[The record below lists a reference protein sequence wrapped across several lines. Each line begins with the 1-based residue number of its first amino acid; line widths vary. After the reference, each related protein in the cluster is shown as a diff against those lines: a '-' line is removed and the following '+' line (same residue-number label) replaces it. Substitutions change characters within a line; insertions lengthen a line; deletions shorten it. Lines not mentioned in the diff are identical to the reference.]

1 MRWFG
6 LVGVALLCGCAREN
20 PAFDPEQGTTG
31 AAGTPSS
38 SSGIAS
44 ATSSALTLESESAD
58 DSTASAADTEPEE
71 STASGE
77 FTDTTGEY
85 GDDFACGEDQLNI
98 FVNPPHEE
106 CTGDR
111 GAEVVVRGQCVQIA
125 AGEQGSVIALPA
137 DGCGTATCIPI
148 SDAATVLAA
157 EYIPLVSLIGPSAE
171 PICVRYDVYGFATG
185 LGDCWWNA
193 LIVWSNEGALELAV
207 GNGIPSQ
214 GDVNDI
220 EQPNVDTVPFI
231 SEIDIPA
238 TCGDGSGCDR
248 AGWRKLRF
256 GQSDEWA
263 TANGI
268 PAHSRLGDQDLLMFN
283 WGLNIDLACER
294 YGHWGIVPEGNEGI
308 FGER

>member
-6 LVGVALLCGCAREN
+6 LFGVALLCGCAREN
-20 PAFDPEQGTTG
+20 PAFDPEQGTT
-31 AAGTPSS
+31 AGSGSPSS
-38 SSGIAS
+38 SSGIPSSTTS
-44 ATSSALTLESESAD
+44 ATLESESAD
-58 DSTASAADTEPEE
+58 DSTTVAAETGTEE
-71 STASGE
+71 STTSEGI
-77 FTDTTGEY
+77 TDTTGEY
-85 GDDFACGEDQLNI
+85 GDDFVCGEDQLNI
-98 FVNPPHEE
+98 FVSPPHEE

-111 GAEVVVRGQCVQIA
+111 GDEVFLRGRCVEIVG
-125 AGEQGSVIALPA
+125 GEQGSLVAVPA
-137 DGCGTATCIPI
+137 EGCGTTECGP
-148 SDAATVLAA
+148 SGEAATILAA
-157 EYIPLVSLIGPSAE
+157 EYIPLVSIIGPSAD
-171 PICVRYDVYGFATG
+171 PICVRYDLYGFATG

-214 GDVNDI
+214 GDVEDV
-220 EQPNVDTVPFI
+220 EQPNADTVPFI

-238 TCGDGSGCDR
+238 TCGDGNGCDR

-263 TANGI
+263 IANGT
-268 PAHSRLGDQDLLMFN
+268 PAHSTLGDQDLLMFN

-294 YGHWGIVPEGNEGI
+294 YGHWGIVPEGDEWI